1 MRLILLLLALLAVPL
16 PSHAARIAINGIE
29 SGSENPEFV
38 TKSGTVS
45 ASSTTKRSGGYA
57 FRTNPTT
64 TAVGWGRMGG
74 HDASGVKGDY
84 SAATAYFRWYFYVA
98 TLPASGSEPIFQAQ
112 QGGGPTKFTLRI
124 TSSGTLAAYDSAG
137 TLQATGSTVLS
148 TSTWYR
154 IECQVATGASAAW
167 EVRINGSVEI
177 SGTANVGTGNNGRS
191 AFGKVADISGQ
202 SVDFYYDDIAIDDAA
217 YPGEGAVLRL
227 VPTANGSTMQWTAGT
242 GSSNYLEVDDVPFAE
257 ASYVKNVATNDVA
270 LFALTDTGTA
280 GITGTVNGVRVLVYP
295 RLDSTGT
302 NSFALR
308 VKSGATTE
316 TLTGLALTTGGAYL
330 SKVYA
335 TDPDT
340 STTWTLSGVDA
351 LEVGGIET
359 TAVLSR
365 LMDVQAYVDY
375 TPAASASGGC
385 RMMLCGVGQ

>member
-1 MRLILLLLALLAVPL
+1 MRILLAMVLLFMLPL
-16 PSHAARIAINGIE
+16 PSHAARIALNGME

-38 TKSGTVS
+38 TKSGTLSVV
-45 ASSTTKRSGGYA
+45 TTPKRSGDYA
-57 FRTNPTT
+57 LRVNPTT
-64 TAVGWGRMGG
+64 TGVGWARMGG

-148 TSTWYR
+148 ASTWYR
-154 IECQVATGASAAW
+154 LECKVETGASAAW
-167 EVRINGSVEI
+167 EVLIDGTVEI

-191 AFGKVADISGQ
+191 AFGKVADVSGQ

-217 YPGEGAVLRL
+217 YPGAGAILRL

-270 LFALTDTGTA
+270 LFALTDTSVA
-280 GITGTVNGVRVLVYP
+280 GITGTINAVRPLIYP

-302 NSFALR
+302 NALSFRL
-308 VKSGATTE
+308 KSGATTD
-316 TLTGLALTTGGAYL
+316 TLSTLALTTGGAYL

-335 TDPDT
+335 TDPNT
-340 STTWTLSGVDA
+340 STAWTLSGVDA
-351 LEVGGIET
+351 LEVGAIET
-359 TAVLSR
+359 SAILSR
-365 LMDVQAYVDY
+365 LMDVHVYVDY
-375 TPAASASGGC
+375 TPASGGC